1 VLHDEGRKHSYTFVG
16 FTLPPGGTVVV
27 MTGPDNVA
35 DDPNEILWK
44 RQHVWNNDGDTAFLL
59 NPSGE
64 LIDEKSC

>member
-1 VLHDEGRKHSYTFVG
+1 
-16 FTLPPGGTVVV
+16 

-59 NPSGE
+59 DTSGE
-64 LIDEKSC
+64 QIDTRSC